1 MSDSDALTPR
11 SASVADLPVGGA
23 FGPYR
28 VVDTLSASDRDTT
41 LLAERTDTG
50 ARVALRVLAE
60 DPARETSVYAAL
72 REHVT
77 RLGAL
82 TARCP
87 AIIPIHECGRVDGG
101 GIFLA
106 SEHLEGPTLAEV
118 LRRDARLHPERAVR
132 LAVRVAEALESAH
145 MLGLA
150 HGSLTPQ
157 NVVLL
162 GDDEAVKLAQFGVDW
177 VRAARGGPG
186 GRAGAEAGAPY
197 LAPEQSASG
206 EASPQSDVYAV
217 GAILYE
223 ALAGR
228 PPEPQ
233 PASRRRVSV
242 TPLRKIRGDVARTL
256 EHVVNRALEPDLER
270 RYRDMTDLFNDL
282 WSEISP
288 FANGNAA
295 PEVDA
300 MRRRRPGSGRSRM
313 IAVGVV
319 LGAVVVI
326 AAVSRLLVSE
336 PPAPPAVT
344 TAPPREPAARPEFA
358 TPITGPSIPSTPA
371 LPPPA
376 APSASAPA
384 REPAPAHEPAPAL
397 PPARPP
403 VAAEPPAASTTA
415 PVATPRAATS
425 ARAPV
430 AATPPATAIETPP
443 PARPAVPPAR
453 IEPESASRPAPE
465 PPRAVARP
473 APRPAPSESTAPP
486 VLRPD
491 TPAPARETGE
501 DGGAIIDWL
510 LKESSSSRR

>member
-1 MSDSDALTPR
+1 MSDAHALTPR
-11 SASVADLPVGGA
+11 ATPVADLPAGGA

-28 VVDTLSASDRDTT
+28 IVDTLAAADRDTT
-41 LLAERTDTG
+41 FLAERTDTG

-72 REHVT
+72 REHVA
-77 RLGAL
+77 RLGAVA
-82 TARCP
+82 ARCP
-87 AIIPIHECGRVDGG
+87 AIIPVRECGRVDGG

-106 SEHLEGPTLAEV
+106 SEPVEGPTLAEV

-145 MLGLA
+145 MLGIS

-157 NVVLL
+157 NVALL
-162 GDDEAVKLAQFGVDW
+162 GEDEAVKLTQFGVDW
-177 VRAARGGPG
+177 VRAARGGRG
-186 GRAGAEAGAPY
+186 GGEAQAPY
-197 LAPEQSASG
+197 LAPEQSATG
-206 EASPQSDVYAV
+206 EATPQSDVYAV

-233 PASRRRVSV
+233 PAARRRVSV
-242 TPLRKIRGDVARTL
+242 TPIRKLRSDVARTL
-256 EHVVNRALEPDLER
+256 EHVVNRALEPDAER

-288 FANGNAA
+288 FSNGNTVL
-295 PEVDA
+295 ESDA
-300 MRRRRPGSGRSRM
+300 LRRRPAGRSRM
-313 IAVGVV
+313 IAVGIV

-326 AAVSRLLVSE
+326 AGVSRLLVAE
-336 PPAPPAVT
+336 PPAPPAVIS
-344 TAPPREPAARPEFA
+344 APPREPAARPEFA
-358 TPITGPSIPSTPA
+358 TPITGPAIPSTPA

-376 APSASAPA
+376 APTAPA
-384 REPAPAHEPAPAL
+384 REPAPAL

-403 VAAEPPAASTTA
+403 VAAESPAASA
-415 PVATPRAATS
+415 PAPAAAPRTPPAP

-430 AATPPATAIETPP
+430 AAAPPVTATTPATPA

-453 IEPESASRPAPE
+453 TETEARPAPE

-473 APRPAPSESTAPP
+473 APRPAPESSAPP

-491 TPAPARETGE
+491 APAPAREAGE